1 MDPFLHQADL
11 LPLVTLQPPVRLL
24 PADDLAAVV
33 RATPVVHDLLRLA
46 SAAGAQGAARPEQGR
61 LWGVA
66 EDSRLID
73 VRDGTATTGPAVE
86 TLTSGPADDV
96 LDTWGDIL
104 YSLFSPEADAAALD
118 AGTSTLLMLLS
129 HRDALP
135 VAEIPE
141 LTDEAADELAWL
153 RLIRREGSS
162 VSLTPLGTWSA
173 LDLFKTLIGQDIP
186 VHGGTAGADAPT
198 LLRAL
203 RTYDDDE
210 RAEEVR
216 VWLGGRD
223 PARAAEE
230 IADVLLDVSPL
241 SRAVGL
247 TVLLEDLGRP
257 GQEIAAALREV
268 PRLGALIRAREKEDH
283 DVPPAPVDVAWVYAD
298 MTVAAMEIGG
308 PAESILQLS
317 GNLDVDDVLSMLG
330 MMTCSDHPYTT
341 PMLRFLIEHHPAPRV
356 ASAAR
361 VALQRWRG
369 VHVRPPG
376 ERGRLPRKP
385 RKPGKTA
392 GAQKRRRR

>member
-1 MDPFLHQADL
+1 MDPFRHQADL

-33 RATPVVHDLLRLA
+33 RATPIVHDLLRMA
-46 SAAGAQGAARPEQGR
+46 AAAGDAEAPRPEQAR
-61 LWGVA
+61 MWSVA
-66 EDSRLID
+66 EDSRLVD
-73 VRDGTATTGPAVE
+73 VRDGAAMTGPAAE
-86 TLTSGPADDV
+86 TLLSGPADEV

-104 YSLFSPEADAAALD
+104 YSLFAPEADPAALD
-118 AGTSTLLMLLS
+118 PGTSTLLMLLS

-141 LTDEAADELAWL
+141 LTDQAADELAEL
-153 RLIRREGSS
+153 RLIRRDGSS

-173 LDLFKTLIGQDIP
+173 LDLFRTLIGQDIP
-186 VHGGTAGADAPT
+186 VHGATAGVDAPT

-203 RTYDDDE
+203 RTYSDE
-210 RAEEVR
+210 ERVEEVR
-216 VWLGGRD
+216 VWLGARD

-230 IADVLLDVSPL
+230 IAGVLLDVSPL

-257 GQEIAAALREV
+257 GLDVAAALREV

-283 DVPPAPVDVAWVYAD
+283 GLPPAPVDVAWVYAD

-317 GNLDVDDVLSMLG
+317 GNLEVDDVLSMLG

-376 ERGRLPRKP
+376 ERGRRPRSP
-385 RKPGKTA
+385 RKPGKTT